1 MIPKERAAVIEK
13 YLQSGKEIVEFKPP
27 LFLEEWEELME
38 CQEKVAKM
46 KGREKS
52 EAEAFGIIPGEK
64 VGEKKETE
72 QPEKPKKSKKKD

>member
-1 MIPKERAAVIEK
+1 MIPKERATVVEK

-46 KGREKS
+46 EGREKS
-52 EAEAFGIIPGEK
+52 EAEAFGTKAEEK
-64 VGEKKETE
+64 VGEKKEIK
-72 QPEKPKKSKKKD
+72 QPEKPKKP